1 MLRKAKPGSV
11 VLFHNAAEHTPESL
25 PGILEAL
32 IADGYTVVP
41 ISQIILQG
49 DFFIDNTGMQCKA

>member
-1 MLRKAKPGSV
+1 MLRKVKPGSI
-11 VLFHNAAEHTPESL
+11 VLFHNAAEHTPEAL

-32 IADGYTVVP
+32 IADGCTVVP

-49 DFFIDNTGMQCKA
+49 DFFIDNTGMQRKA